1 MVVDRIEAGVEERIL
16 EVRELSL
23 EEENEYAEETL

>member
-1 MVVDRIEAGVEERIL
+1 MVVDLIEAGVEERIL